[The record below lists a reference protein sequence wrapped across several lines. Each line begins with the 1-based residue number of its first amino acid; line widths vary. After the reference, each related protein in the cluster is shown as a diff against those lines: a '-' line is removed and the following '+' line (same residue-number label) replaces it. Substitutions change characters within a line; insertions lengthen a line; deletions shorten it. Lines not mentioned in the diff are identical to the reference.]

1 MPAAPAILQQC
12 LSQSVLELAMRGLPQ
27 MFLPERRLFCSV
39 LRRQPDGTLLPF
51 GTSRRYTLMTLL
63 GLHRFETAF
72 KVRVVNPGPV
82 LDELLRDLGW
92 ITAAGDLGNLLWTL
106 AELDPE
112 RLPLLYRRVD
122 LSDAIPRFP
131 DYRRGSTTE
140 LAWLLTGLALARQV
154 PDARQWKFE
163 TVALETFH
171 RLCAN
176 QGPHGLFGHLAPGR
190 SLAGWLRGSIGS
202 FADQVYPIIALSHFG
217 AVFNSPRSISRAL
230 QCAEAI
236 VRLQGPQ
243 GEWWWHYDSAGGT
256 VTRPYPVY
264 SVHQHGMAP
273 MALQAIAGVTHT
285 RDFEPAME
293 RGLEWIAGNNI
304 LRQEMRSYGDKLIWR
319 SIALGSR
326 RTELQELAYL
336 LTGRSLRHTVNK
348 PRVVFECRPYEL
360 GWALYALAGRQP
372 FGRND

>member
-1 MPAAPAILQQC
+1 MPAAPAILPQC
-12 LSQSVLELAMRGLPQ
+12 LSQSVVELAIRGLPQ
-27 MFLPERRLFCSV
+27 MFLPERQLFCSV
-39 LRRQPDGTLLPF
+39 LRRQPDGTLLPL
-51 GTSRRYTLMTLL
+51 GNSPRYTLMTLL
-63 GLHRFETAF
+63 GLHRFQAAC

-92 ITAAGDLGNLLWTL
+92 ITSAGDLGNLLWTL
-106 AELDPE
+106 AEIDPE
-112 RLPLLYRRVD
+112 RLPLLYRRVN
-122 LSDAIPRFP
+122 LPDAVPRFP

-140 LAWLLTGLALARQV
+140 LAWLLTGLALARQI
-154 PDARQWKFE
+154 PEPRQWKFGTLAVE
-163 TVALETFH
+163 IFH

-176 QGPHGLFGHLAPGR
+176 QGPHGLFGHLAPAR

-202 FADQVYPIIALSHFG
+202 FADQAYPILALSHFG
-217 AVFNSPRSISRAL
+217 ALFNSPRAIDRAM

-243 GEWWWHYDSAGGT
+243 GEWWWHYDSASGT

-273 MALQAIAGVTHT
+273 MALQAIAGVTRT

-304 LRQEMRSYGDKLIWR
+304 LGQEMRSSADKLIWR
-319 SIALGSR
+319 SIALEGWGPKLEEM
-326 RTELQELAYL
+326 RTM
-336 LTGRSLRHTVNK
+336 LTHRPAAPIT
-348 PRVVFECRPYEL
+348 PRPHVVHQCRPYEL
-360 GWALYALAGRQP
+360 GWALYAQSQC
-372 FGRND
+372 